1 MVENKEYFMEKWK
14 EGIKSEN
21 TLVRYKSKQF
31 IDILKNAKPI
41 EEFDMDLFFSIT
53 EKMTVFEGDKI
64 IVSLLDGT
72 EVEVVIE

>member
-1 MVENKEYFMEKWK
+1 M

-31 IDILKNAKPI
+31 IDILKNAKSI